1 MLENLDPRWHFP
13 LLNGLLTG
21 ADGGSSASNFR
32 GDPIKAIG
40 KENLQ
45 NPIDARQDDLM
56 PARVEFNVFFIP
68 AAQFP
73 GRDALELA
81 IKQAKVTAKPEGN
94 SREESFYTAAEK
106 YITMPVIPCMRISD
120 FNTSGLK
127 GSEAKINAPEEMR
140 NSNWLHLVHGMGMTT
155 KRNGDG
161 GSHGKGKSAAIA
173 NSAISTIFYGTID
186 VYGKKAFQGVAYL
199 PIFIDEESKT
209 HNGIGFWG
217 PLGDEN
223 PPIRECPSLDPSFTR
238 TSPGTDIYIAGFCNQ
253 EDWEERLLV
262 CVLNE
267 YLLAIYKG
275 ILEVKIGNTV
285 VDKEHLPELIA
296 RYTEIRQSLSLD
308 SNENYADACWE
319 AIMHP
324 ELPADSEPIEI
335 EGMTAYMQMYVKT
348 GVGPRRT
355 DQIRQIGMRICAKDG
370 KRQFPFPFVGCLYIS
385 GKEINQFLAGL
396 EDETHCKWEASRAG
410 DDQKKADRCLKRI
423 SKYINE
429 KIAKLYEI
437 AKDQKLDAEGMEE
450 YFPIDLDEIDINGNP
465 METPKSNIAA
475 VRIKKYTPA
484 SKTAEYNVANE
495 NDLEPP
501 IPDPTELPE
510 DPTPPEPPAP
520 VSPKPPVPPGPPPA
534 PKPEPAPPETT
545 TVQDKPNRLLKM
557 KRQNLIGSDG
567 VYTLALQSAED
578 HKRAYVQVF
587 LSGEDGNEIPQIVDA
602 REKLTGNAV
611 LTQGDLIGPIQ
622 VFSNKIV
629 KIEIETAEKTSYSL
643 GVNVYAH

>member
-1 MLENLDPRWHFP
+1 MLENPNPCWNFP

-45 NPIDARQDDLM
+45 NPIDARQDDTM
-56 PARVEFNVFFIP
+56 PARVEFNVFSIP

-81 IKQAKVTAKPEGN
+81 IKQAKTTAMPEGN
-94 SREESFYTAAEK
+94 SREESFYATAEK
-106 YITMPVIPCMRISD
+106 YIAMPAIPCMRISD

-173 NSAISTIFYGTID
+173 NSALSTIFYSTID
-186 VYGKKAFQGVAYL
+186 VYGKQAFQGVAYL

-209 HNGIGFWG
+209 HSGIGFWG

-223 PPIRECPSLDPSFTR
+223 PPIRECRSLDPSFTR

-285 VDKEHLPELIA
+285 VDKERLPEQITH
-296 RYTEIRQSLSLD
+296 YTEICQRLFLNPND
-308 SNENYADACWE
+308 NYADACWE
-319 AIMHP
+319 AIMRP
-324 ELPADSEPIEI
+324 ELPAEYEAIEI

-348 GVGPRRT
+348 GAGPRRT

-385 GKEINQFLAGL
+385 GKEVNQFLAGL

-410 DDQKKADRCLKRI
+410 GDPKKAERCLKRI

-437 AKDQKLDAEGMEE
+437 AKDQKLDAEGLEE
-450 YFPIDLDEIDINGNP
+450 YFPIDLDETDPNGDP
-465 METPKSNIAA
+465 METPKSNIASA
-475 VRIKKYTPA
+475 RVKKYTPA
-484 SKTAEYNVANE
+484 SKTVEYNTAGENE
-495 NDLEPP
+495 SESP
-501 IPDPTELPE
+501 IPDLAEVPE
-510 DPTPPEPPAP
+510 DPTTSDSSAP
-520 VSPKPPVPPGPPPA
+520 VPPKSLVPPGPTTG
-534 PKPEPAPPETT
+534 PKPEPEPPKTT
-545 TVQDKPNRLLKM
+545 TTQEKPSRLLKM
-557 KRQNLIGSDG
+557 KRQNSIGSDG
-567 VYTLALQSAED
+567 IYILALQSAED
-578 HKRAYVQVF
+578 HERAYVQVF
-587 LSGEDGNEIPQIVDA
+587 LSGEDGNEMPQIVAA
-602 REKLTGNAV
+602 REKLTGNAI
-611 LTQGDLIGPIQ
+611 LIQGDLIGPIHM
-622 VFSNKIV
+622 FSNKV
-629 KIEIETAEKTSYSL
+629 VLCK
-643 GVNVYAH
+643 V

>member
-1 MLENLDPRWHFP
+1 MFPDPNPCWNFP

-45 NPIDARQDDLM
+45 NPIDARQDDTM
-56 PARVEFNVFFIP
+56 PARVEFNLFFIP

-73 GRDALELA
+73 GRDVLERA
-81 IKQAKVTAKPEGN
+81 IKQAKATAMPEGN
-94 SREESFYTAAEK
+94 SREESFYAAAEK
-106 YITMPVIPCMRISD
+106 YIAMPLIPCMRISD

-127 GSEAKINAPEEMR
+127 GSEAKINDREKIR

-173 NSAISTIFYGTID
+173 NSALSTIFYSTID
-186 VYGKKAFQGVAYL
+186 IDGKQAFQGVAYL

-209 HNGIGFWG
+209 HSGIGFWG
-217 PLGDEN
+217 LRGDEN
-223 PPIRECPSLDPSFTR
+223 PPIRECLSLDPSFTR

-253 EDWEERLLV
+253 EDWEDRLLV

-285 VDKEHLPELIA
+285 IDKEHLPELII
-296 RYTEIRQSLSLD
+296 RYAEICQRLSLNPND
-308 SNENYADACWE
+308 NYADACWD
-319 AIMHP
+319 AILSP
-324 ELPADSEPIEI
+324 ELPAESEAIEI
-335 EGMTAYMQMYVKT
+335 DGMTAYMQMYVKT
-348 GVGPRRT
+348 GIGPRKT

-410 DDQKKADRCLKRI
+410 GDREKTERCLKRI

-437 AKDQKLDAEGMEE
+437 VKDQKLDAEGLEE
-450 YFPIDLDEIDINGNP
+450 YFPIDLDETDPNGDP
-465 METPKSNIAA
+465 MDTPRSNIATA
-475 VRIKKYTPA
+475 RVKKYFPA
-484 SKTAEYNVANE
+484 SKTAEYNAESENE
-495 NDLEPP
+495 PESPM
-501 IPDPTELPE
+501 PDPTELPK
-510 DPTPPEPPAP
+510 DPSPSDPPIP
-520 VSPKPPVPPGPPPA
+520 PKPPVPPEPTPD
-534 PKPEPAPPETT
+534 PKPEPSPPETT
-545 TVQDKPNRLLKM
+545 TIQERPNRLLKM
-557 KRQNLIGSDG
+557 KRQNSIGSDG
-567 VYTLALQSAED
+567 IYILALQSAES
-578 HKRAYVQVF
+578 HERAYVQFF
-587 LSGEDGNEIPQIVDA
+587 LSGEDGNEKPQIVAA
-602 REKLTGNAV
+602 REKTTGNI
-611 LTQGDLIGPIQ
+611 LLIQGDLVGPIQ
-622 VFSNKIV
+622 LFSDKVV

-643 GVNVYAH
+643 GVNVYAY